1 MSAVN
6 HLQASFDEAR
16 LFSRYHPSR
25 GYWWEFNKEAE
36 SKDPE
41 EEAKKAKKKT
51 TEKAKEETGSAFQR
65 QRVNF
70 LLEELVKKFP
80 FKAVP
85 LPAAPV
91 GQQTQSDQ
99 RSAIEEP
106 TPQIKEIKVEIKME
120 PGSKEAPPAKKPRL
134 A

>member
-1 MSAVN
+1 M
-6 HLQASFDEAR
+6 QGSFDEAR
-16 LFSRYHPSR
+16 LFSRYHPSK

-51 TEKAKEETGSAFQR
+51 AEKAKEETGSAFQR
-65 QRVNF
+65 QRVNY

-91 GQQTQSDQ
+91 SQQTQSDQ

-106 TPQIKEIKVEIKME
+106 TPQKEIKVEIKTE
-120 PGSKEAPPAKKPRL
+120 PGSKDAPPAKKPRL